1 MNYGGLPFAFGAY
14 LIYTVLISYE
24 LLYILLTL
32 FRTAPKD
39 IHDDF
44 ILIDLVLRISV
55 RQLLFKLTVLRCL
68 LGIFRLFSSHGQFIS
83 ITLTCLLVLSMAVA
97 SILLAFIWVV
107 SANNGTSQKAVA
119 CSFSYSGLGV
129 TCENHSSTLVMRSK
143 DLRTSKKHE
152 KHSSSLTFSSSHL
165 FLISFP
171 CHLSSDTVDY
181 YHHYYY
187 YYYYYYYYL
196 IIIIV
201 LFSVKYKYDPS
212 VVEWHLPASK

>member
-1 MNYGGLPFAFGAY
+1 MCNELERITFCIQA
-14 LIYTVLISYE
+14 
-24 LLYILLTL
+24 LLYFAQPLWNSLQGHPWWCYTDWPC
-32 FRTAPKD
+32 TQD
-39 IHDDF
+39 IGSSA
-44 ILIDLVLRISV
+44 LVSV
-55 RQLLFKLTVLRCL
+55 DYTSLPS
-68 LGIFRLFSSHGQFIS
+68 LFSSHGQLIS
-83 ITLTCLLVLSMAVA
+83 ITLTCLLVLSMTVA

-181 YHHYYY
+181 YHHHHY

-196 IIIIV
+196 ILIIV